1 MTLREIIE
9 LKIFSC
15 YPIDCMEQIIIS
27 EKLEIDY
34 LIKCYEKLEEYEACS
49 KLLEI
54 NRKLKKN

>member
-1 MTLREIIE
+1 MTFREIIA
-9 LKIFSC
+9 LRILSC
-15 YPIDCMEQIIIS
+15 YPIECMEQIIIS

-54 NRKLKKN
+54 NRKLQKK